1 MFPFLFYG
9 KKLRKNFESTIL
21 DSCKN
26 ESKKKILIYI
36 TNFHNKKIY
45 IHIDDQTMINI
56 IKGKLLCPDNF
67 GFLL

>member
-1 MFPFLFYG
+1 M
-9 KKLRKNFESTIL
+9 KV
-21 DSCKN
+21 
-26 ESKKKILIYI
+26 KKILIYI